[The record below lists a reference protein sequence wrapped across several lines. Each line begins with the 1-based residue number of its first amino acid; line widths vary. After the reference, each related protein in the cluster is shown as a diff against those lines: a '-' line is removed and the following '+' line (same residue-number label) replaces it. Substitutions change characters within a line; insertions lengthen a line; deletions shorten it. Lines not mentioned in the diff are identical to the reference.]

1 MPILGKRKYIN
12 DRIEKLINKLDMLG
26 YDTTEVKKRYYGYE
40 DEEEEQQNYYEQGP
54 AYGGG
59 LPYRDKINDVL
70 QMIENLITQGQ
81 PNYYEDQQEY
91 YDYNTQPTQ
100 PNNQQRASELS
111 TRNDQNN
118 PSIYYNRQPQE
129 FKNNL
134 MYQLNNP
141 TPTQPIQQPAQQK
154 SNQPAQPS
162 NSFNLF

>member
-70 QMIENLITQGQ
+70 QMIENLITQG

-91 YDYNTQPTQ
+91 YDYNTPGINQRSDQTQ
-100 PNNQQRASELS
+100 PQNNQQQS
-111 TRNDQNN
+111 N

-141 TPTQPIQQPAQQK
+141 QTAQPGINQPTQQK

-162 NSFNLF
+162 TSFNLF

>member
-40 DEEEEQQNYYEQGP
+40 DEEEVEQGP

-70 QMIENLITQGQ
+70 QMIENLITQGI

-100 PNNQQRASELS
+100 PNNQRS
-111 TRNDQNN
+111 DQNN
-118 PSIYYNRQPQE
+118 SSIYYNRQPQE

-141 TPTQPIQQPAQQK
+141 QPTQPTQQK

-162 NSFNLF
+162 TSFNLF

>member
-40 DEEEEQQNYYEQGP
+40 DEEEEQNYQEQGP

-91 YDYNTQPTQ
+91 YDYNTPQSQP
-100 PNNQQRASELS
+100 S
-111 TRNDQNN
+111 N

-141 TPTQPIQQPAQQK
+141 QPTQPVQPTQQQTK
-154 SNQPAQPS
+154 PS
-162 NSFNLF
+162 TSFNLF

>member
-26 YDTTEVKKRYYGYE
+26 YDTTEVKKRYYDYE

-70 QMIENLITQGQ
+70 QMIENLITQG
-81 PNYYEDQQEY
+81 PNYYENQQEY
-91 YDYNTQPTQ
+91 YDYNTPGI
-100 PNNQQRASELS
+100 NQRRASELS
-111 TRNDQNN
+111 TRSDQTQPQSN
-118 PSIYYNRQPQE
+118 PSIYYSRQPQE

-141 TPTQPIQQPAQQK
+141 QTTQPISQPQNNQQQSK
-154 SNQPAQPS
+154 PS
-162 NSFNLF
+162 TSFNLF

>member
-40 DEEEEQQNYYEQGP
+40 DEEEEQQNYYEQP

-70 QMIENLITQGQ
+70 QMIENLINQGQ

-91 YDYNTQPTQ
+91 YDYNITGINQRSDQPTTNQ
-100 PNNQQRASELS
+100 PQ
-111 TRNDQNN
+111 TINN

-141 TPTQPIQQPAQQK
+141 TPTINQPQT
-154 SNQPAQPS
+154 SNQSQSKPS
-162 NSFNLF
+162 TSFNLF

>member
-70 QMIENLITQGQ
+70 QMIENLINQGFNQ
-81 PNYYEDQQEY
+81 RSDQQNYYEDQQEY
-91 YDYNTQPTQ
+91 YDYNTPQNQPAQ
-100 PNNQQRASELS
+100 
-111 TRNDQNN
+111 QNN
-118 PSIYYNRQPQE
+118 SSIYYNRQPQE

-141 TPTQPIQQPAQQK
+141 GNQPTINQRSDQPTQQK

-162 NSFNLF
+162 TSFNLF

>member
-70 QMIENLITQGQ
+70 QMIENLINQGQ

-91 YDYNTQPTQ
+91 YDYNTQPTSNQ
-100 PNNQQRASELS
+100 TSNQTQTMNNS
-111 TRNDQNN
+111 
-118 PSIYYNRQPQE
+118 SIYYNRQPQE

-141 TPTQPIQQPAQQK
+141 TPTQPAQQQN
-154 SNQPAQPS
+154 NQQSKPS
-162 NSFNLF
+162 TSFNLF